1 MKKWLPIFIFFAIT
15 LKGVIHFNDFNEIQ
29 QTLKQTK
36 KVDSFVMTKGQK
48 GSFEYEGDFQG
59 TEEELMQV
67 LQSAAGDRF
76 SMESKLENEKLIVL
90 MNPKLP

>member
-1 MKKWLPIFIFFAIT
+1 MKKWFFIFFTIT
-15 LKGVIHFNDFNEIQ
+15 FKDIVHFNDFNQIQ

-36 KVDSFVMTKGQK
+36 KLNSFVMTKGQK
-48 GSFEYEGDFQG
+48 GSFDYEGDFQG
-59 TEEELMQV
+59 SQEELTQV
-67 LQSAAGDRF
+67 LQRAVGDRF